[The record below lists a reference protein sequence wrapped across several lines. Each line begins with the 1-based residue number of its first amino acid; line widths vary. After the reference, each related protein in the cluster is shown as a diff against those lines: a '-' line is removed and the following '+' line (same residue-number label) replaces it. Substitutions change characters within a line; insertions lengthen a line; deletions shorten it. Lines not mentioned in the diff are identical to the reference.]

1 MHTKSLGTDS
11 TLVGSCLLFLAKEV
25 LPGTVD
31 ANFLFIWEAVQKFYK
46 ENRTQCR
53 LSKLTQT
60 MVKNEPFPKLSAK
73 AVETRDLLPALEFF
87 LRAWLGVNPLVVWFH
102 RLVAISC
109 RLDTLV
115 FSNKTMWLSEVERL
129 ALRKGVFEYNQTL
142 SRLALHFHR
151 QGKAYCNF
159 TIKNHYL
166 LHVGLSS
173 AKTGINPR
181 LAFCYQG
188 EDFMSVL
195 KTLVAGSHRGVE
207 SAKLIDKV
215 VPKYVRGLDLL
226 LQHG

>member
-1 MHTKSLGTDS
+1 MHTKSLGTDA

-25 LPGTVD
+25 LPGRID
-31 ANFLFIWEAVQKFYK
+31 DNFVVIWEAVQKFYK

-53 LSKLTQT
+53 LSKITQN
-60 MVKNEPFPKLSAK
+60 MVAHEPFPRLSAK
-73 AVETRDLLPALEFF
+73 AVETRDLLPALEHF
-87 LRAWLGVNPLVVWFH
+87 LRAWLGVNPLLVWFH
-102 RLVAISC
+102 RLVALSC
-109 RLDTLV
+109 RLDTVV
-115 FSNKTMWLSEVERL
+115 FSNKTMWLSDADCL
-129 ALRKGVFEYNQTL
+129 ALRNGVFEYNQTL

-166 LHVGLSS
+166 LHIGLFS

-195 KTLVAGSHRGVE
+195 KTLVAGSSRGVE

-215 VPKYVRGLDLL
+215 VPKYCRGLDLL
-226 LQHG
+226 LKHG